1 MPNDFF
7 SRENLENLEK
17 EPSMPTQEEL
27 EASIEDPK
35 NTVLTL
41 IGHMVDNKMMA
52 FKLDI
57 DTKRFDDTA
66 TMRLLALGIKALK
79 NVLYKIG
86 EENDISR
93 KEIDN
98 IINDDSDGNMRF
110 L

>member
-7 SRENLENLEK
+7 DRKNIENLAK
-17 EPSMPTQEEL
+17 RPHMPTEEEL

-35 NTVLTL
+35 NIVLNL
-41 IGHMVDNKMMA
+41 IGHLVNDTMMA

-57 DTKRFDDTA
+57 DTKKFDQKA
-66 TMRLLALGIKALK
+66 TLRLLMLAINALK

-86 EENDISR
+86 DENGISRDEIDAIIENDT
-93 KEIDN
+93 DN
-98 IINDDSDGNMRF
+98 GMHF